1 MKMGRFEKLF
11 VNRPSRGR
19 RVTEHAEK
27 MLRLVGFAPAQSYLD
42 FGCGNG
48 AAAVY
53 LASKL
58 GLDVTGIDVD
68 PEQIE
73 AARAMSK
80 ETTKA
85 RFLTIDGTKLPF
97 GDNEFDF
104 VATYKV
110 THHIPDWH
118 KALLQMLRVL
128 RPNGYLIYTDFALPS
143 WVASVGKRI
152 VKSMGF
158 PTADELDRFAR
169 ENHLAPIHRAQ
180 TFYRYE
186 VVWQKHAD
194 SSVALGSEIRA

>member
-11 VNRPSRGR
+11 VNRPSHSR

-27 MLRLVGFAPAQSYLD
+27 MLRLAGFAPGQSYLD

-53 LASKL
+53 LASKH

-73 AARAMSK
+73 AARAISK

-85 RFLTIDGTKLPF
+85 RFLTVDGTKLPF
-97 GDNEFDF
+97 DDNEFDF
-104 VATYKV
+104 VATHKV
-110 THHIPDWH
+110 THHIPDWCE
-118 KALLQMLRVL
+118 ALLQMLRVL
-128 RPNGYLIYTDFALPS
+128 KPNGYLIYTDFAFPS

-169 ENHLAPIHRAQ
+169 EKHLLPIHRTQ
-180 TFYRYE
+180 KFYKYE
-186 VVWQKHAD
+186 VVWQKHA
-194 SSVALGSEIRA
+194 G

>member
-1 MKMGRFEKLF
+1 MKMGRFEKFF
-11 VNRPSRGR
+11 VNRPSRTG

-27 MLRLVGFAPAQSYLD
+27 MLRLAGFSPGQSYLD

-48 AAAVY
+48 ATAVY
-53 LASKL
+53 LASKH
-58 GLDVTGIDVD
+58 GLNVTGIDVD

-85 RFLTIDGTKLPF
+85 RFLTVDGTKLPF
-97 GDNEFDF
+97 GDQEFDF
-104 VATYKV
+104 VATYLV
-110 THHIPDWH
+110 THHISDWH
-118 KALLQMLRVL
+118 EALRQMLRVL

-143 WVASVGKRI
+143 WMASVGKRL

-169 ENHLAPIHRAQ
+169 ENHLVPIHRVH
-180 TFYRYE
+180 TFNKYE
-186 VVWQKHAD
+186 VVWQKHAN
-194 SSVALGSEIRA
+194 

>member
-11 VNRPSRGR
+11 VNRLSRSR

-27 MLRLVGFAPAQSYLD
+27 MLRLVGFAPGQSYLD

-53 LASKL
+53 LASRH

-85 RFLTIDGTKLPF
+85 RFLTVDGTRLPF
-97 GDNEFDF
+97 GGNKFDF
-104 VATYKV
+104 VATYQ
-110 THHIPDWH
+110 P
-118 KALLQMLRVL
+118 
-128 RPNGYLIYTDFALPS
+128 
-143 WVASVGKRI
+143 
-152 VKSMGF
+152 
-158 PTADELDRFAR
+158 
-169 ENHLAPIHRAQ
+169 
-180 TFYRYE
+180 
-186 VVWQKHAD
+186 
-194 SSVALGSEIRA
+194 

>member
-19 RVTEHAEK
+19 RVAVHAEK
-27 MLRLVGFAPAQSYLD
+27 MLRLAGFAPGQSYLD
-42 FGCGNG
+42 FGCGNA
-48 AAAVY
+48 AAAVC
-53 LASKL
+53 LASKH

-68 PEQIE
+68 PEQIQ

-85 RFLTIDGTKLPF
+85 RFLTVDGTKLPF

-118 KALLQMLRVL
+118 MALLQMLRVL
-128 RPNGYLIYTDFALPS
+128 RPNGYLIYTDFAFPS
-143 WVASVGKRI
+143 WVAPVGKRI

-169 ENHLAPIHRAQ
+169 ENHLVPIHRAR

-186 VVWQKHAD
+186 AVWQKQLA
-194 SSVALGSEIRA
+194 VLL

>member
-11 VNRPSRGR
+11 VNRPGRSR

-27 MLRLVGFAPAQSYLD
+27 MLRLVDFAPRQRYLD

-53 LASKL
+53 LASKH
-58 GLDVTGIDVD
+58 GPQVTGIDVD

-85 RFLTIDGTKLPF
+85 RFLTVDGTKLPF
-97 GDNEFDF
+97 GDNQFDF

-118 KALLQMLRVL
+118 EALLLMLRVL
-128 RPNGYLIYTDFALPS
+128 RPSGYLIYTDFIFPS
-143 WVASVGKRI
+143 WLASVGKRI

-158 PTADELDRFAR
+158 PTADELDRFAP
-169 ENHLAPIHRAQ
+169 ENHLVTIYSAQ
-180 TFYRYE
+180 TFSRYE
-186 VVWQKHAD
+186 VVWQKNA
-194 SSVALGSEIRA
+194 E

>member
-11 VNRPSRGR
+11 VNRPSRSR
-19 RVTEHAEK
+19 RVSEHAEK
-27 MLRLVGFAPAQSYLD
+27 MLRLVDFAPGQSYLD

-48 AAAVY
+48 AAAIY
-53 LASKL
+53 LASKH

-73 AARAMSK
+73 AARAMNT

-85 RFLTIDGTKLPF
+85 RFLTVDGTKVPF
-97 GDNEFDF
+97 GDNEFNF
-104 VATYKV
+104 VATHKV

-118 KALLQMLRVL
+118 TALRQMVRVL
-128 RPNGYLIYTDFALPS
+128 RANGYLIYTDFVVPS
-143 WVASVGKRI
+143 WLASVGKRV

-169 ENHLAPIHRAQ
+169 ENHLVPIHCAQ
-180 TFYRYE
+180 TFCKYE
-186 VVWQKHAD
+186 VVWQKKA
-194 SSVALGSEIRA
+194 E